1 MSQGCRFEAL
11 ARCNSNMRVNALRLR
26 TIHQK
31 QLGANIG
38 QFAKGGNDN
47 GIRLPVA
54 IELPRRLEELKK
66 LLHRF
71 HLAGF

>member
-11 ARCNSNMRVNALRLR
+11 ARGNSNMCVNALRLW

-31 QLGANIG
+31 QLGANIR

-54 IELPRRLEELKK
+54 VELPVLKS
-66 LLHRF
+66 
-71 HLAGF
+71 